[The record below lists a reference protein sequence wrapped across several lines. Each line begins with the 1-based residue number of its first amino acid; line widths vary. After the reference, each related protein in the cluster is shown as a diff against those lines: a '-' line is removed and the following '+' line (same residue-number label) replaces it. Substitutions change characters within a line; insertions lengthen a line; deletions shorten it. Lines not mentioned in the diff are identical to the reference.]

1 MAFTE
6 DELQSLNTIV
16 EQKLAA
22 QRQELEKDFEQRLTA
37 CYASQQQFM
46 QATIDGLQKQQSQL
60 QSEFQQRL
68 EQQSAANRQDVLH
81 ALQEHTQSITTA
93 VAQSF
98 EAQLQSIGQ
107 LLNQRP
113 VQAEQDHASVAIPTA
128 SVPDFAAIEVQAE
141 IPWDELVELMDSRLE
156 ERFIPVKRELLAALK
171 NIEHHL
177 AAQMQMMQD
186 ALVQERLGPLPEPE
200 SDGVR
205 TFTDMQDVFHS
216 IGQLEH
222 LIETMQVAMTA
233 NSALLSKRL
242 YHHQQ
247 LPLERAHSLQH
258 MAEALP
264 QQQTTVSAEEE
275 HR

>member
-22 QRQELEKDFEQRLTA
+22 QRQELEQDFEQRLTA

-60 QSEFQQRL
+60 QRDFQQRL
-68 EQQSAANRQDVLH
+68 MQQSATNRQDVLH

-93 VAQSF
+93 VAQSLD
-98 EAQLQSIGQ
+98 AQLQSIGQ

-113 VQAEQDHASVAIPTA
+113 VQAEQEHASAAIPA
-128 SVPDFAAIEVQAE
+128 VSVPDFAAIEVQAE
-141 IPWDELVELMDSRLE
+141 IPWDELVELMDGRLD
-156 ERFIPVKRELLAALK
+156 ERITPVKRELFAALK
-171 NIEHHL
+171 DVEHHL
-177 AAQMQMMQD
+177 ALQVQMMQD
-186 ALVQERLGPLPEPE
+186 ALVQERLGPLPEQ
-200 SDGVR
+200 DGTR
-205 TFTDMQDVFHS
+205 TFTDMQDVFRS

-222 LIETMQVAMTA
+222 LIEAMQVAMTS
-233 NSALLSKRL
+233 NSALLAKHL

-247 LPLERAHSLQH
+247 LPLERAHPLHH
-258 MAEALP
+258 MSETLP
-264 QQQTTVSAEEE
+264 QQQTTVTAGEE
-275 HR
+275 